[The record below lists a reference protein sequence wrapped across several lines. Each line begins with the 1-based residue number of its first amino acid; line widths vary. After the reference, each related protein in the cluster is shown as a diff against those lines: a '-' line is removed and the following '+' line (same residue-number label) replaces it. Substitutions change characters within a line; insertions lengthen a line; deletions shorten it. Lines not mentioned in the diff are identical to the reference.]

1 MSFYVIK
8 QNTLIEGSVA
18 LDGVPSNID
27 PSDWNSGK
35 VMPAPAQ
42 TLSLPLSLQSGKYFG
57 SMINSFLPLFHTSLK
72 SALEKF
78 GVDNIRYYAV
88 NLIDQ
93 NGLVDNAKLSGVYYL
108 ANIVGRLDCVDLQK
122 SKTRPWPSGR
132 SYDLLSI
139 VIDASKTDG
148 HKIFRIQDDPTLII
162 INEDLKH
169 YLVDEL
175 NLLVGVDVVKTEDY
189 SRW

>member
-1 MSFYVIK
+1 
-8 QNTLIEGSVA
+8 
-18 LDGVPSNID
+18 
-27 PSDWNSGK
+27 
-35 VMPAPAQ
+35 
-42 TLSLPLSLQSGKYFG
+42 
-57 SMINSFLPLFHTSLK
+57 MINSFLPLFHTSLK

-78 GVDNIRYYAV
+78 GVDNIQYCAV
-88 NLIDQ
+88 NLLDQ
-93 NGLVDNAKLSGVYYL
+93 NGLVDNAKLAGVYYI

-122 SKTRPWPSGR
+122 SKIQPWPSGR

-139 VIDASKTDG
+139 VIEASKTDG
-148 HKIFRIQDDPTLII
+148 HKIFRIKDDPTLII
-162 INEDLKH
+162 INEELKQ